1 MSSSLHGY
9 DEVGRS
15 MRRTIMRYA
24 CLSLTLV
31 FRVLSPRVK
40 SRFPKL
46 KDLVRTGLLLDDE
59 MIMLEDLEYK
69 FPGEKTAPHAVKLYN
84 HVNLSCRI

>member
-1 MSSSLHGY
+1 
-9 DEVGRS
+9 
-15 MRRTIMRYA
+15 MRYA

-46 KDLVRTGLLLDDE
+46 KDLVRLGLLLNDE
-59 MIMLEDLEYK
+59 LYMLEVLEEK
-69 FPGEKTAPHAVKLYN
+69 FPGKINKFHFHL
-84 HVNLSCRI
+84 LFL

>member
-1 MSSSLHGY
+1 
-9 DEVGRS
+9 
-15 MRRTIMRYA
+15 MRYA

-59 MIMLEDLEYK
+59 LYMLEELEEK
-69 FPGEKTAPHAVKLYN
+69 FPGKMNDNFYYHYYIA
-84 HVNLSCRI
+84 

>member
-1 MSSSLHGY
+1 
-9 DEVGRS
+9 
-15 MRRTIMRYA
+15 MRYA

-46 KDLVRTGLLLDDE
+46 RDLVRSGLLLDDE
-59 MIMLEDLEYK
+59 LYMLEELEEK
-69 FPGEKTAPHAVKLYN
+69 FPGKN
-84 HVNLSCRI
+84 